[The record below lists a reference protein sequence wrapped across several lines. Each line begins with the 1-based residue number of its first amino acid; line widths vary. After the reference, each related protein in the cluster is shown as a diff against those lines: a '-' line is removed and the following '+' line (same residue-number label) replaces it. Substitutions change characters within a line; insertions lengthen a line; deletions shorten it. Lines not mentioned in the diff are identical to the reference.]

1 MIAMVHAKVKNNK
14 TKMHILIFKI
24 INFPR
29 LKRKIHYTNEIAWKI
44 ELNPDATA
52 KTNDNN
58 KKHKDNIIENTF
70 FVPENFKTEKINIA
84 ELIIIELGKL

>member
-44 ELNPDATA
+44 ELNPGSTV

-58 KKHKDNIIENTF
+58 KILTLKKWTF
-70 FVPENFKTEKINIA
+70 LLKNSM
-84 ELIIIELGKL
+84 L